1 MNNYH
6 VARSPRPYIQ
16 AFNGLSKADKWDA
29 KVVQED
35 TRLEKT
41 ILAGMQTSANIASTG
56 SQSNALMVD
65 DNEIRDSI
73 KADSPSA
80 VTF

>member
-1 MNNYH
+1 LKAEASFH
-6 VARSPRPYIQ
+6 R
-16 AFNGLSKADKWDA
+16 FKADKWDA

-41 ILAGMQTSANIASTG
+41 ILAGMQTSANIARTG

-65 DNEIRDSI
+65 NEIRDSM
-73 KADSPSA
+73 
-80 VTF
+80 